1 VPEVAKIE
9 KKWEE
14 LTPEEKQEELFNRWL
29 SPKDPEG
36 KDLKFQ
42 SPQAKKAYKERVTR
56 IKDAIQLK
64 KLPDRVPVLPIL
76 GFFPAFYAGI
86 TPQEAMYDYD
96 KLAKAHKKYVLDFEP
111 DVSAG
116 IGIATPGRV
125 FDILDYKLY
134 AWPGHGVSPNHS
146 YQCLEKEYMMADEY
160 DALIQDPSYFF
171 TSIYLPR
178 IFGKL
183 EAFKKLRNLTNIQ
196 EMPCVGPYITP
207 FGDADVQ
214 AAYQALFQAGNEA
227 KRWSKVV
234 GDFGKEMASLGFPG
248 GSAGF
253 TKAPFDVLGDTLRG
267 TRGIMLDIYRQPD
280 KILEALEVITPLVID
295 AGVAAAKASG
305 KPLVTIPLHKGADG
319 FLSDAQFKKFY
330 WPCFKKLLIGLI
342 NQGCVPVSF
351 VEGGYNSRLE
361 VIRDVP
367 RGTTYWTFDA
377 TDMAKAKKILGDVA
391 CIGGNVPNDLL
402 SIGTPQQVKEYV
414 KKLIDTCGQ
423 GGGYIV
429 ANGVSADN
437 AKPENMKAMID
448 STKEYGIYK

>member
-1 VPEVAKIE
+1 ME

-14 LTPEEKQEELFNRWL
+14 LTPEEKQEALFQKWL
-29 SPKDPEG
+29 SPENVE
-36 KDLKFQ
+36 FV
-42 SPQAKKAYKERVTR
+42 SPAAEKAYKERVTR

-64 KLPDRVPVLPIL
+64 KLPDRVPVIPVL
-76 GFFPAFYAGI
+76 GFFPNVYAGT

-96 KLAKAHKKYVLDFEP
+96 KLAKAGKKYALDFEP

-134 AWPGHGVSPNHS
+134 AWPGHGVSPNHT
-146 YQCLEKEYMMADEY
+146 YQCLEKEYMAADEY
-160 DALIQDPSYFF
+160 DDLIKDPSYFF
-171 TSIYLPR
+171 TSTYLPR

-183 EAFKKLRNLTNIQ
+183 EAFKKLPNLTNIQ
-196 EMPCVGPYITP
+196 EMPCVGPYLTP

-214 AAYQALFQAGNEA
+214 AAYQVLFQAGSEA
-227 KRWSKVV
+227 KRWAKVV
-234 GDFGKEMASLGFPG
+234 GDFSREMASLGFPG

-280 KILEALEVITPLVID
+280 KLIAALEAITPLVID
-295 AGVAAAKASG
+295 TGVAAVKATG
-305 KPLVTIPLHKGADG
+305 KPLITIPLHKGADG
-319 FLSDAQFKKFY
+319 FMSDEQFKKFY
-330 WPCFKKLLIGLI
+330 WPYFRKLLIGLI
-342 NQGCVPVSF
+342 NQGCVPFSF

-361 VIRDVP
+361 VIRDIP
-367 RGTTYWTFDA
+367 KGTTYWTFDT

-391 CIGGNVPNDLL
+391 CIGGNVPTDLL
-402 SIGTPQQVKEYV
+402 SVGTPQQVKDCV
-414 KKLIDTCGQ
+414 KKLIDSCAQ

-429 ANGVSADN
+429 ANGVSADDVR
-437 AKPENMKAMID
+437 PENLKAMID
-448 STKEYGIYK
+448 FTKEYGVYK